1 MTTGLMRDI
10 LLITVRMASEQ
21 ECMLI
26 GPIVCYTF
34 GSKNKTDHLNRDTTW
49 NTSLGFVK
57 AMLLHPEVAK
67 AAQKEIDEVIGPDR
81 MPSWEDR
88 ARLPYIRGVLAET
101 LRCKQFHT
109 GHRYC

>member
-1 MTTGLMRDI
+1 
-10 LLITVRMASEQ
+10 
-21 ECMLI
+21 
-26 GPIVCYTF
+26 
-34 GSKNKTDHLNRDTTW
+34 
-49 NTSLGFVK
+49 
-57 AMLLHPEVAK
+57 MLLHPEVAK